1 MGFIEMRVYI
11 GLGSNL
17 DDPKRQVRKALQ
29 VLTSLP
35 GSTLCRYSSLYRS
48 PPMGPQ
54 DQPDYINA
62 VAELETGLSA
72 AELLSL
78 LQAIENQQGRV
89 RGAVRWGPRTLDLD
103 ILIYGQAQ
111 IKAPELTVP
120 HPGIAER
127 PFVLY
132 PLAEITP
139 DLEIPGRGAL
149 QELLDRCPP
158 RGLERLAPEGLI
170 ERHD

>member
-1 MGFIEMRVYI
+1 MRVYI

-17 DDPKRQVRKALQ
+17 DDPKRQVWKALQ
-29 VLTSLP
+29 ALAGLP

-132 PLAEITP
+132 PLAEIAP
-139 DLEIPGRGAL
+139 DLKIPGCGAL
-149 QELLDRCPP
+149 QGLLDRCPP
-158 RGLERLAPEGLI
+158 KGLERLAPEGLI

>member
-17 DDPKRQVRKALQ
+17 GDPKRQGRGALQ
-29 VLTSLP
+29 ALAGLP

-89 RGAVRWGPRTLDLD
+89 RGAGRWGTRAPDLD
-103 ILIYGQAQ
+103 ILIYGAAQ
-111 IKAPELTVP
+111 DTA
-120 HPGIAER
+120 
-127 PFVLY
+127 
-132 PLAEITP
+132 
-139 DLEIPGRGAL
+139 
-149 QELLDRCPP
+149 
-158 RGLERLAPEGLI
+158 
-170 ERHD
+170 

>member
-1 MGFIEMRVYI
+1 MRVYI

-17 DDPKRQVRKALQ
+17 DDPKQQVRKALHA
-29 VLTSLP
+29 LTGLP
-35 GSTLCRYSSLYRS
+35 GSILCRYSSLYRS

-89 RGAVRWGPRTLDLD
+89 RGATRWGPRTLDLD

-132 PLAEITP
+132 PLAEIAP
-139 DLEIPGRGAL
+139 DLEIPGCGAL
-149 QELLDRCPP
+149 QGLLDRCPP
-158 RGLERLAPEGLI
+158 KGLERLAPEGLI